1 MNYQE
6 PLPGSSEPIQVHWD
20 DEREFVD
27 WIGSVSANQEEFKM
41 LAAHPDYSLRQA
53 KAHVQKRVRLSS
65 AKNGVLKFLRQL
77 QLGNMHPRD
86 SRVASKG

>member
-6 PLPGSSEPIQVHWD
+6 PLPGSSEYIQVHWD

-41 LAAHPDYSLRQA
+41 LATHPEYTLPQA
-53 KAHVQKRVRLSS
+53 RTHVRKRVRLSR
-65 AKNGVLKFLRQL
+65 AKTGVLKFLRQL
-77 QLGNMHPRD
+77 QLGKIHHGSP
-86 SRVASKG
+86 G